1 MATAHGGTSAGTP
14 KAKHPRRTH
23 GPATPSPTPA
33 AAYDLD
39 LLRRTLSSWFSGE

>member
-14 KAKHPRRTH
+14 KAKHTRRTH